1 MPGRLDLELEVV
13 VEDWRHAVSD
23 VDAIVWKAACFAWA
37 AAGSEHD
44 AELNVV
50 LNDDRAVRCL
60 NMEHRGRDRST
71 NVLSF
76 PMGEPMDPDGPVHLG
91 DIILAFET
99 VTKEAMRDEKS
110 LEAHLS
116 HLVVHGLLH
125 LLGHNHVAEVEA
137 AEMEGA
143 EISILSE
150 LGYPD
155 PYDALPEAAE

>member
-1 MPGRLDLELEVV
+1 MFEE
-13 VEDWRHAVSD
+13 WQHAVSD
-23 VDAIVWKAACFAWA
+23 VAAIVRNAVFFAWA

-99 VTKEAMRDEKS
+99 VTKEAIRDKKS

-125 LLGHNHVAEVEA
+125 LLGHDHAAEAEA
-137 AEMEGA
+137 AEMEGT
-143 EISILSE
+143 EISILSA

-155 PYDALPEAAE
+155 PYVALPETAE

>member
-1 MPGRLDLELEVV
+1 MPGRLDLELGIV

-23 VDAIVWKAACFAWA
+23 VDAIVRNAVCFAWA

-44 AELNVV
+44 AELSVV
-50 LNDDRAVRCL
+50 LNDDCAVRRL

-76 PMGEPMDPDGPVHLG
+76 PMGEPMGPDDLLHLG
-91 DIILAFET
+91 DIVLAFET
-99 VTKEAMRDEKS
+99 VTKEAMRDGKS
-110 LEAHLS
+110 MEAHLS

-125 LLGHNHVAEVEA
+125 LLGHDHAAEAEA

-150 LGYPD
+150 LGYSD
-155 PYDALPEAAE
+155 PYVALPEAAE

>member
-1 MPGRLDLELEVV
+1 MPGRLDLELEIV
-13 VEDWRHAVSD
+13 VEDWQHAVSD
-23 VDAIVWKAACFAWA
+23 VDAIVRNAVFFAWA

-60 NMEHRGRDRST
+60 NVKHRGRDRST

-76 PMGEPMDPDGPVHLG
+76 PMSERMGPDGPVHLG

-110 LEAHLS
+110 LEAHIS

-125 LLGHNHVAEVEA
+125 LLGHDHAAEAEA
-137 AEMEGA
+137 AEMEGT

-155 PYDALPEAAE
+155 PYVALPEAAE

>member
-1 MPGRLDLELEVV
+1 MPGRLDLELEIVF
-13 VEDWRHAVSD
+13 EEWQHAVSD
-23 VDAIVWKAACFAWA
+23 VDAIVRNAVFFAWA

-76 PMGEPMDPDGPVHLG
+76 PMSERMDPDGPVHLG

-110 LEAHLS
+110 LEAHIS

-125 LLGHNHVAEVEA
+125 LLGHDHAAEAEA
-137 AEMEGA
+137 AEMEGT

-155 PYDALPEAAE
+155 PYVALPEAAK

>member
-1 MPGRLDLELEVV
+1 MPGRLDLELEIVF
-13 VEDWRHAVSD
+13 EEWQHAVSD
-23 VDAIVWKAACFAWA
+23 VDAIVRNAIFFAWA

-76 PMGEPMDPDGPVHLG
+76 PMGEPMDPNGPVHLG
-91 DIILAFET
+91 DIVLALET
-99 VTKEAMRDEKS
+99 VTKEVMRDGKS
-110 LEAHLS
+110 LEAHIS

-125 LLGHNHVAEVEA
+125 LLGHDHAAEAEA
-137 AEMEGA
+137 EEMEGT
-143 EISILSE
+143 EISILSK

-155 PYDALPEAAE
+155 PYVSLSETVE

>member
-1 MPGRLDLELEVV
+1 MSGRLDLDLEVV

-23 VDAIVWKAACFAWA
+23 VDAIVRNAACFAWA

-44 AELNVV
+44 AELNLI
-50 LNDDRAVRCL
+50 LNDDRAVRRL
-60 NMEHRGRDRST
+60 NREHRGCDRST

-76 PMGEPMDPDGPVHLG
+76 PMSERMDPDGPVHLG

-110 LEAHLS
+110 LEAHIS

-125 LLGHNHVAEVEA
+125 LLGHDHAAEAEA
-137 AEMEGA
+137 SEMEGT
-143 EISILSE
+143 EISILSK

-155 PYDALPEAAE
+155 PYVALPEAAE

>member
-1 MPGRLDLELEVV
+1 MPGRLDLELEIV
-13 VEDWRHAVSD
+13 VEDWRRAVSD
-23 VDAIVWKAACFAWA
+23 VDAIVRNAVCFAWA
-37 AAGSEHD
+37 AAGSEHG

-50 LNDDRAVRCL
+50 LNDDSALRRL
-60 NMEHRGRDRST
+60 NMEHRGRHRST

-91 DIILAFET
+91 DIVLAFET
-99 VTKEAMRDEKS
+99 VKKEAMRDGKS

-125 LLGHNHVAEVEA
+125 LLGHDHAAEAEA
-137 AEMEGA
+137 AEMEGT

-155 PYDALPEAAE
+155 PYVSLPEAAE

>member
-1 MPGRLDLELEVV
+1 MPGRLDLELEIA
-13 VEDWRHAVSD
+13 VEDWQHVVSD
-23 VDAIVWKAACFAWA
+23 VDAIIRNAVFFAWA

-44 AELNVV
+44 SELNVV

-76 PMGEPMDPDGPVHLG
+76 PMGERMNPDGPVHLG
-91 DIILAFET
+91 DIVLALET
-99 VTKEAMRDEKS
+99 VTKEVMRYGKS
-110 LEAHLS
+110 LEAHIS

-125 LLGHNHVAEVEA
+125 LLGHDHAAEAEA
-137 AEMEGA
+137 EEMEGA
-143 EISILSE
+143 EISILSK

-155 PYDALPEAAE
+155 PYVSLSETVE

>member
-1 MPGRLDLELEVV
+1 VPGRLDLELEIVF
-13 VEDWRHAVSD
+13 EEWQHAVSD
-23 VDAIVWKAACFAWA
+23 VDAIVRNAIFFAWA

-76 PMGEPMDPDGPVHLG
+76 PMGEPMDPNGPVHLG
-91 DIILAFET
+91 DIVLALET
-99 VTKEAMRDEKS
+99 VTKEVMRDGKS
-110 LEAHLS
+110 LEAHIS

-125 LLGHNHVAEVEA
+125 LLGHDHAAEAEA
-137 AEMEGA
+137 EEMEGT
-143 EISILSE
+143 EISILSK

-155 PYDALPEAAE
+155 PYVSLSETVE

>member
-1 MPGRLDLELEVV
+1 MSGKLDLELEVV
-13 VEDWRHAVSD
+13 VEDWRHAMSD
-23 VDAIVWKAACFAWA
+23 VDAIVRNAVCFAWA

-44 AELNVV
+44 AELN
-50 LNDDRAVRCL
+50 LILHDDRAVRRL
-60 NMEHRGRDRST
+60 NREHRGLDRST

-99 VTKEAMRDEKS
+99 GTKEAIRDQKS

-125 LLGHNHVAEVEA
+125 LLGHDHAAEAEA
-137 AEMEGA
+137 SEMEGT

-155 PYDALPEAAE
+155 PYVALPEAAE

>member
-1 MPGRLDLELEVV
+1 MPGILDLELEIV

-23 VDAIVWKAACFAWA
+23 VNAIVRNAVFFAWA

-44 AELNVV
+44 AEVSIV

-60 NMEHRGRDRST
+60 NVKHRGCDRST

-91 DIILAFET
+91 DIVLALET
-99 VTKEAMRDEKS
+99 VTKEVMRDGKS
-110 LEAHLS
+110 MEAHIS

-125 LLGHNHVAEVEA
+125 LLGHDHAAEAEA
-137 AEMEGA
+137 DEMEGT

-155 PYDALPEAAE
+155 PYVSLSEALE